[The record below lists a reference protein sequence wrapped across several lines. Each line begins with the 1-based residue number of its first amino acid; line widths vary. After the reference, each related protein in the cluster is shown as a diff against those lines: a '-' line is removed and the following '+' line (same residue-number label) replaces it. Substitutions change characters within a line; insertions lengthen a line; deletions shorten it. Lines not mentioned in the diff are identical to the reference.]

1 MDLHGGNIY
10 KFQREGKRDI
20 LDYSSNINPLGV
32 PESLKEAIK
41 NNFDVLEKYPDI
53 NYVELRESIGKYNGV
68 SRENIIV
75 GNGATEVLFLYMK
88 ALAPKRAL
96 IVSPTFAEYERALK
110 NIDSEIDY
118 FSLDEIREENKNY
131 FDLDIERLKKE
142 SINFDLVVLCNPNNP
157 TGNFLE
163 LEKIKD
169 LNEFLKKNG
178 TKLFIDEC
186 FIEFIAKWEN
196 KTSKLLRNKNI
207 FILRALTKYFALP
220 GIRLGYGISFDE
232 DLIDKINS
240 IREPWT
246 VNAFADLA
254 GKVIL
259 DDKEYM
265 KKTDRWIIEER
276 KNFVE
281 KLKEIKEVE
290 VFETY
295 SNFILLKL
303 KTLTSEEFVKKMLD
317 RGILVRDAKNFKFL
331 NEKYVRIA
339 IKDVEKNRKFIN
351 KIKNL

>member
-32 PESLKEAIK
+32 PETLKEAIK
-41 NNFDVLEKYPDI
+41 NSFEVLERYPDI
-53 NYVELRESIGKYNGV
+53 NYVELRESIGRYNGV
-68 SRENIIV
+68 SKENIIV

-88 ALAPKRAL
+88 ALSPKRAL
-96 IVSPTFAEYERALK
+96 IVSPTFAEYERGLK
-110 NIDSEIDY
+110 NIDSEIEY
-118 FSLDEIREENKNY
+118 FPLDEIREEGKNY
-131 FDLDIERLKKE
+131 FDLDIEKLKKE
-142 SINFDLVVLCNPNNP
+142 GAKFDLVVLCNPNNP
-157 TGNFLE
+157 TGNFIDVE
-163 LEKIKD
+163 RIKD
-169 LNEFLKKNG
+169 LNESLEKNG
-178 TKLFIDEC
+178 TRLFIDEC
-186 FIEFIAKWEN
+186 FIEFMTNWQK
-196 KTSKLLRNKNI
+196 KTSKILRNKNI

-220 GIRLGYGISFDE
+220 GIRLGYGITYDM
-232 DLIDKINS
+232 DIVKKIGD

-265 KKTDRWIIEER
+265 EKTDKWIVEER

-281 KLKEIKEVE
+281 ELKKIEEVE

-303 KTLTSEEFVKKMLD
+303 KTLTSEEFVKRMLD

-339 IKDVEKNRKFIN
+339 IKDVEKNRNFIN
-351 KIKNL
+351 KIKNI

>member
-142 SINFDLVVLCNPNNP
+142 SMNFDLVVLCNPNNP

-169 LNEFLKKNG
+169 LNEFLEKNG

-220 GIRLGYGISFDE
+220 GIRLGYGISFDK

-265 KKTDRWIIEER
+265 EKTDKWIFEER

-303 KTLTSEEFVKKMLD
+303 KTLTSEEFVKRMLD

>member
-169 LNEFLKKNG
+169 LNEFLEKNG

-220 GIRLGYGISFDE
+220 GIRLGYGISFDK

>member
-68 SRENIIV
+68 SREDIVV

-169 LNEFLKKNG
+169 LNEFLEKNG

-220 GIRLGYGISFDE
+220 GIRLGYGISFDK

-265 KKTDRWIIEER
+265 EKTDKWIFEER

-281 KLKEIKEVE
+281 KLKEIEEVE

>member
-68 SRENIIV
+68 SREDIVV

-142 SINFDLVVLCNPNNP
+142 SVNFDLVVLCNPNNP

-169 LNEFLKKNG
+169 LNEFLEKNG

-220 GIRLGYGISFDE
+220 GIRLGYGISFDK
-232 DLIDKINS
+232 DLIDKING

-265 KKTDRWIIEER
+265 EKTDKWIFEER

-281 KLKEIKEVE
+281 KLKEIEEVE

>member
-169 LNEFLKKNG
+169 LNEFLGKNG

-220 GIRLGYGISFDE
+220 GIRLGYGISFDK

>member
-169 LNEFLKKNG
+169 LNEFLEKNG